1 MDTVDIKKNESVY
14 TDFELMDSFKVVI
27 YSLLGIFIFFIPIK
41 INGYTNNIIYHLY
54 FFIKSEY
61 IQLIKI
67 YITIMVIVG
76 AVLPIVKQK
85 DKSYDIFLKIKQ
97 GLRLISILFIFLI
110 FSKTEYRGYTNDSVL
125 FMQEIVLQSSVL
137 ILISSMFM
145 PLLTEYGLIEVIEAY
160 CHKYTKRTFKIS
172 GKAILNIMVYL
183 FVDVFSGLFM
193 TNLLYRKGRLRQN
206 EACIIASCFSF
217 MSIINC
223 LYISNELKLTSK
235 IITITMACILSL
247 IVNYFVC
254 RMYPLKNKK
263 KSYICKTSYKESNF
277 KKDKFKN
284 AIRKYMISKEN
295 INITTYILESF
306 RESFNIIMT
315 ILPNLVIIIFIGEF
329 LIINTGIID
338 TVSHVL
344 YPFIELLKLPNKEKL
359 SEFICI
365 GIFNPN
371 RYIEFINNKIDDISV
386 LIIFMI
392 AIVQTISIP
401 GNMLYID
408 NTCIPLKTI
417 ELLVIAIEKVLIT
430 LIIITLIYHLIIGYI

>member
-1 MDTVDIKKNESVY
+1 MDVVDIKKNESVY
-14 TDFELMDSFKVVI
+14 KDFELMDSFKVVI

-54 FFIKSEY
+54 FFIKEEY
-61 IQLIKI
+61 IQLLKI
-67 YITIMVIVG
+67 YITIMVITGVI
-76 AVLPIVKQK
+76 LPIVKQK
-85 DKSYDIFLKIKQ
+85 DKYCDVFLKIKK
-97 GLRLISILFIFLI
+97 GTRLISILFIFII

-137 ILISSMFM
+137 ILISSIFM
-145 PLLTEYGLIEVIEAY
+145 PLLTEYGLLEVVEAY
-160 CHKYTKRTFKIS
+160 CHKYTKKTFKIS
-172 GKAILNIMVYL
+172 GKGVLNIMVYL

-193 TNLLYRKGRLRQN
+193 TNLLYKKGKLRQN

-223 LYISNELKLTSK
+223 LYISDELKLTSK
-235 IITITMACILSL
+235 IITVVMAGILSL

-263 KSYICKTSYKESNF
+263 KSYMCKTSYKESNF

-284 AIRKYMISKEN
+284 AIRKYMASKEKKK
-295 INITTYILESF
+295 ITTYILENF

-315 ILPNLVIIIFIGEF
+315 ILPNLVIIIFVGEF
-329 LIINTGIID
+329 LINNTGLID
-338 TVSHVL
+338 TISHIL
-344 YPFIELLKLPNKEKL
+344 YPFIELLKLPNKEQL

-365 GIFNPN
+365 CMFNSN
-371 RYIEFINNKIDDISV
+371 RYIEFINNNIADISI
-386 LIIFMI
+386 LIIFI
-392 AIVQTISIP
+392 ISIVQTISITT
-401 GNMLYID
+401 NMLYID
-408 NTCIPLKTI
+408 NICIPLKKR

-430 LIIITLIYHLIIGYI
+430 LIIISLIYYLLIGYI